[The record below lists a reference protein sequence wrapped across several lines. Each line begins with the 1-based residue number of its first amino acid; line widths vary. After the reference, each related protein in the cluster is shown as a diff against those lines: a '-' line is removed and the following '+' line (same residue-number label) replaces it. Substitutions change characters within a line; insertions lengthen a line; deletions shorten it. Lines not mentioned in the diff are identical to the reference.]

1 MMKSGFPVT
10 LALLLGAYAAPTL
23 ALQGLC
29 TTNSPENPTA
39 ILGLLGAGVAGYP
52 YLRQRAKDWAARRRG
67 RGTGDTR
74 ND

>member
-1 MMKSGFPVT
+1 MRTGTFRAIAAL
-10 LALLLGAYAAPTL
+10 LALAYAAPAL
-23 ALQGLC
+23 ALQPLC

-67 RGTGDTR
+67 RGVGDSR